1 MAGAGSDGPLPSW
14 QHDLVPAS
22 PPPRAL
28 VFDVMGTVVDDAG
41 GVRRAT
47 VEVLTRRGDD
57 EQAALGVATGTVERL
72 RALLGEVSGSRR
84 AWAPHRELR
93 RVAIREAVAAAG
105 LAPLDTD
112 DEDELSGVVH
122 RFDPWPDSAAG
133 LARLRE
139 RHLVVA
145 LSNADP
151 AELAGF
157 SLHGGLAWHLALST
171 RPSRV
176 FKPDPRAYGVAV
188 EALELEP
195 GAIMKVA
202 AHVWDL
208 RGAARLGLRTCYVRR
223 PGEDPPPDGEF
234 ELVVD
239 DLGELADVLG
249 TGSA

>member
-1 MAGAGSDGPLPSW
+1 
-14 QHDLVPAS
+14 
-22 PPPRAL
+22 
-28 VFDVMGTVVDDAG
+28 MGTVVDDVG

-47 VEVLTRRGDD
+47 VEVLTRRGAD
-57 EQAALGVATGTVERL
+57 EPTARGVASRTDEHLTALL
-72 RALLGEVSGSRR
+72 RAVSAGDR
-84 AWAPHRELR
+84 AWASHRDLR
-93 RVAIREAVAAAG
+93 RLAIREAVAEAG
-105 LAPLDTD
+105 LAPLVAD

-122 RFDPWPDSAAG
+122 HLDPWPDSAAG

-145 LSNADP
+145 LTNADP

-176 FKPDPRAYGVAV
+176 FKPDPRAYAVAI

-195 GAIMKVA
+195 GEIMKVA

-223 PGEDPPPDGEF
+223 PDEDPPPDGEF

-239 DLGELADVLG
+239 DLLELADVLAA
-249 TGSA
+249 GSA

>member
-1 MAGAGSDGPLPSW
+1 M
-14 QHDLVPAS
+14 H
-22 PPPRAL
+22 
-28 VFDVMGTVVDDAG
+28 
-41 GVRRAT
+41 
-47 VEVLTRRGDD
+47 
-57 EQAALGVATGTVERL
+57 RL
-72 RALLGEVSGSRR
+72 
-84 AWAPHRELR
+84 
-93 RVAIREAVAAAG
+93 
-105 LAPLDTD
+105 
-112 DEDELSGVVH
+112 
-122 RFDPWPDSAAG
+122 DPWPDSAAG

-176 FKPDPRAYGVAV
+176 FKPDPRAYAVAI
-188 EALELEP
+188 EALELAP
-195 GAIMKVA
+195 GEIMKVA

-223 PGEDPPPDGEF
+223 PDEDPPPDGEF

-239 DLGELADVLG
+239 DLLELADVLG

>member
-1 MAGAGSDGPLPSW
+1 
-14 QHDLVPAS
+14 
-22 PPPRAL
+22 
-28 VFDVMGTVVDDAG
+28 MGTVVDDAG

-57 EQAALGVATGTVERL
+57 EQAALGVATATVEAL
-72 RALLGEVSGSRR
+72 RELLGEVSDSRR
-84 AWAPHRELR
+84 GWAPHRELR
-93 RVAIREAVAAAG
+93 RLAVRDAVAGAG
-105 LAPLDTD
+105 LAPLNNG
-112 DEDELSGVVH
+112 DEDALSGVVH
-122 RFDPWPDSAAG
+122 RFEPWPDSAAG

-151 AELAGF
+151 AEIAGF
-157 SLHGGLAWHLALST
+157 SLRGGLAWHLALST

-176 FKPDPRAYGVAV
+176 FKPDPRAYAVAI
-188 EALELEP
+188 EALGLEP
-195 GAIMKVA
+195 GEIMKVA

-239 DLGELADVLG
+239 DLLEQADELG
-249 TGSA
+249 TEPA